1 MKSIILKK
9 IPFYY
14 TIGLFVIT
22 IAVTLFI
29 TISFENKKID
39 QLTKRNATSSSCAS
53 SVKRMDGFQ
62 FIKPI
67 LFTDEDCPSE
77 RLKDVK
83 TSIQDIIANYTKF
96 QNVTSASVYIRDYE
110 FNDWTAVNET
120 VQYEPGSLFKV
131 PVLIAYLRMNEE
143 KPGSLDKELTYSKPF
158 AINKD
163 VAFTSKSIQIGKKYK
178 VRELLKYMIEYSDNN
193 ATALLFTSLNITTLK
208 KLFSDLGLDEPVVT
222 AQQYF
227 FTVQQYSL
235 FMRTLYNASY
245 LNREDSEF
253 AAELLSKC
261 EFKNGIVK
269 GLPKNTKLIHK
280 FGESGTP
287 QEFQLHE
294 SAIIYLNN
302 KTYLLTV
309 MTKGKDNKVLSK
321 LIAEISDSIYKS
333 LASPTIT
340 SL

>member
-22 IAVTLFI
+22 IAVTLFL
-29 TISFENKKID
+29 TLSFNNNKD
-39 QLTKRNATSSSCAS
+39 TLSQRNTSSTSCAS
-53 SVKRMDGFQ
+53 TVKRMEGYQ

-77 RLKDVK
+77 RLNDVK
-83 TSIQDIIANYTKF
+83 AAIQDIITNYSKF
-96 QNVTSASVYIRDYE
+96 QNVTAASVYVRDYE
-110 FNDWTAVNET
+110 YNDWTAVNEA

-143 KPGSLDKELTYSKPF
+143 KPGSLDKELTYLKPF

-163 VAFTSKSIQIGKKYK
+163 VAFTAKSIQIGKKYK
-178 VRELLKYMIEYSDNN
+178 IRELLKYMIEYSDNN
-193 ATALLFTSLNITTLK
+193 ATALLFTSLDVTILK
-208 KLFSDLGLDEPVVT
+208 KLFSDLGLEEPVVN

-227 FTVQQYSL
+227 FNVQQYSL
-235 FMRTLYNASY
+235 FMRALYNASY
-245 LNREDSEF
+245 LNRDDSEF
-253 AAELLSKC
+253 AAELLSKS
-261 EFKNGIVK
+261 EFNEGIVK

-280 FGESGTP
+280 FGESGNP
-287 QEFQLHE
+287 QEIQLHE

-302 KTYLLTV
+302 KCYLLTI

-321 LIAEISDSIYKS
+321 LIAEITASVHNAV
-333 LASPTIT
+333 ASPTVT

>member
-22 IAVTLFI
+22 IVVTLFI
-29 TISFENKKID
+29 TLSFINNSDTLSKNN
-39 QLTKRNATSSSCAS
+39 TTSPSCATTI
-53 SVKRMDGFQ
+53 KRMDGYQ

-77 RLKDVK
+77 RLSDVK
-83 TSIQDIIANYTKF
+83 NTIQDIIANYTKF
-96 QNVTSASVYIRDYE
+96 QNVTAASVYVRDYE
-110 FNDWTAVNET
+110 FNDWTVVNEV

-163 VAFTSKSIQIGKKYK
+163 VAFTAKSIQIGKKYK
-178 VRELLKYMIEYSDNN
+178 IRELLKYMIEYSDNN
-193 ATALLFTSLNITTLK
+193 ATALLFTSLDVTIFK
-208 KLFSDLGLDEPVVT
+208 KLFSDLGLEEPVVN

-227 FTVQQYSL
+227 FNVQQYSL

-245 LNREDSEF
+245 LNRDDSEF

-261 EFKNGIVK
+261 EFKDGIVK

-280 FGESGTP
+280 FGESGNP
-287 QEFQLHE
+287 QEIQLHE

-302 KTYLLTV
+302 KSYLLTI

-321 LIAEISDSIYKS
+321 LIAEITASVNSAI
-333 LASPTIT
+333 ASPTVT
-340 SL
+340 SI